1 MKYLTIR
8 PKAERTSTWHPRLQ
22 LTFKI
27 GAGLILLQLAVF
39 LVFSQ
44 WQAQHFNLEQDYAQF
59 GQAWYLFSHFDFQ
72 NVVTIKVRPFY
83 ADHGDFF
90 FYLLTPLWYIWP
102 HAVTLM
108 WVQDVFATIAELVA
122 LRWMHEHIHR
132 TWESDSDSKSPALI
146 ALLGGCLLAFN
157 PMIFWAIANDFHTEI
172 FAVAFLVLAA
182 RAFYLEKP
190 IAWLWVFGVILNGNV
205 SASYLV
211 GIAISMVLAGR
222 KYWKH
227 AIGVLAVAGVTTEI
241 ATLIGADKGSSFRG
255 YQYLN
260 GDNGRVPTSTAEV
273 LKLLIKH
280 PFAALGNLF
289 NDRLAGFAI
298 VSVSGLLGVIS
309 PWALGITLVC
319 FVEAGFSAWPI
330 LTPSYA
336 FQNFAILIF
345 VPIGTVM
352 VLVPLMMS
360 MKSWVKKAAL
370 WFVVLEF
377 LWVFGW
383 FAVWAPETPKR
394 WVTIPTKSSIVLH
407 QAESLIPESD
417 EVVTSQGIVGAFS
430 FRKYIY
436 MFDLGAN
443 SWRKVIPIDTKT
455 VWMLVT
461 PNLGIELQTPESAYK
476 MISKLMTL
484 EGIDLV
490 IQKEGVYLLK
500 WNVPEG
506 TPNPFVLDFRDTA
519 VNPLLLNS
527 AGYRNPIDPKGRSG
541 YILSGY
547 YQIIDRPQWLRYSVE
562 LKSDGPLVVEVW
574 DSTTDQLLARQSIVS
589 TNNEYQ
595 IFNLK
600 ASLSKITGQKIWNGV
615 WPFKS
620 QVEFP
625 YYIGNAVELRI
636 FNSGTTRC
644 EIRSVEL
651 KTQFPNRL
659 LSPKG

>member
-1 MKYLTIR
+1 MRIVY
-8 PKAERTSTWHPRLQ
+8 
-22 LTFKI
+22 FKI
-27 GAGLILLQLAVF
+27 I
-39 LVFSQ
+39 
-44 WQAQHFNLEQDYAQF
+44 
-59 GQAWYLFSHFDFQ
+59 
-72 NVVTIKVRPFY
+72 
-83 ADHGDFF
+83 
-90 FYLLTPLWYIWP
+90 
-102 HAVTLM
+102 
-108 WVQDVFATIAELVA
+108 
-122 LRWMHEHIHR
+122 
-132 TWESDSDSKSPALI
+132 
-146 ALLGGCLLAFN
+146 
-157 PMIFWAIANDFHTEI
+157 
-172 FAVAFLVLAA
+172 
-182 RAFYLEKP
+182 
-190 IAWLWVFGVILNGNV
+190 
-205 SASYLV
+205 
-211 GIAISMVLAGR
+211 
-222 KYWKH
+222 
-227 AIGVLAVAGVTTEI
+227 
-241 ATLIGADKGSSFRG
+241 
-255 YQYLN
+255 
-260 GDNGRVPTSTAEV
+260 
-273 LKLLIKH
+273 
-280 PFAALGNLF
+280 
-289 NDRLAGFAI
+289 
-298 VSVSGLLGVIS
+298 
-309 PWALGITLVC
+309 
-319 FVEAGFSAWPI
+319 
-330 LTPSYA
+330 
-336 FQNFAILIF
+336 
-345 VPIGTVM
+345 
-352 VLVPLMMS
+352 
-360 MKSWVKKAAL
+360 
-370 WFVVLEF
+370 
-377 LWVFGW
+377 
-383 FAVWAPETPKR
+383 
-394 WVTIPTKSSIVLH
+394 
-407 QAESLIPESD
+407 
-417 EVVTSQGIVGAFS
+417 S

>member
-1 MKYLTIR
+1 MNR
-8 PKAERTSTWHPRLQ
+8 SFARSNAERTSTWHPRLQ

-27 GAGLILLQLAVF
+27 GAGLILLQLAIF
-39 LVFSQ
+39 LIFSE
-44 WQAQHFNLEQDYAQF
+44 WQAQHYNLEQDYAQF
-59 GQAWYLFSHFDFQ
+59 GQAWYLFAHFDFQ
-72 NVVTIKVRPFY
+72 SVVTIKTRPFY
-83 ADHGDFF
+83 RDHGDFF

-102 HAVTLM
+102 HTVTLM
-108 WVQDVFATIAELVA
+108 WVQDVFATIAEIAA
-122 LRWMHEHIHR
+122 LRWMHEHLHR
-132 TWESDSDSKSPALI
+132 TRATDSDPNSTTLI
-146 ALLGGCLLAFN
+146 AVLGGCLLVFN

-211 GIAISMVLAGR
+211 GIALSMVLAGR
-222 KYWKH
+222 KYWKY
-227 AIGVLAVAGVTTEI
+227 AIGVLAVAGVSTEI
-241 ATLIGADKGSSFRG
+241 ATLIGADEGSSFRG

-260 GDNGRVPTSTAEV
+260 GVNGTAPTSTAEV

-280 PFAALGNLF
+280 PFQALGNLF
-289 NDRLAGFAI
+289 NDRLAGFAL

-352 VLVPLMMS
+352 ALVPLMVC

-370 WFVVLEF
+370 GFIALEL

-383 FAVWAPETPKR
+383 FAVWAPETPNR
-394 WVTIPTKSSIVLH
+394 WVTIPTKSSVVLR
-407 QAESLIPESD
+407 QAESLIPEAD
-417 EVVTSQGIVGAFS
+417 EVVASQGIVGAFS
-430 FRKYIY
+430 LRKYIY
-436 MFDLGAN
+436 MFDLETN
-443 SWRKVIPIDTKT
+443 SGKKIIPLDTKT

-476 MISKLMTL
+476 MISKLQTL
-484 EGIDLV
+484 EGMDTV
-490 IQKEGVYLLK
+490 IHREGVYLLK
-500 WNVPEG
+500 WNVPQG

-527 AGYRNPIDPKGRSG
+527 VGYRNPIDPNGKSG
-541 YILSGY
+541 YILNGY
-547 YQIIDRPQWLRYSVE
+547 YQIISRPQKFRYSVE
-562 LKSDGPLVVEVW
+562 LKSDGPLVIEVW
-574 DSTTDQLLARQSIVS
+574 NSSTDTLLSRQSIVS

-595 IFNLK
+595 TFHLD
-600 ASLSKITGQKIWNGV
+600 ASISKITGQKIWNGI

-620 QVEFP
+620 QVERP
-625 YYIGNAVELRI
+625 YYEGDALELRI
-636 FNSGTTRC
+636 FDSGATRC
-644 EIRSVEL
+644 EIRSIML
-651 KTQFPNRL
+651 KTQF
-659 LSPKG
+659 STH